1 MSVSQLWSQICN
13 IADGCMCVTNIRLF
27 LTGNYEAMLNYSHV
41 LERWRDLRE
50 NRAASEL
57 NLTVKN
63 HQKPTEKI
71 IQEFFTQVE

>member
-1 MSVSQLWSQICN
+1 
-13 IADGCMCVTNIRLF
+13 
-27 LTGNYEAMLNYSHV
+27 MLNYSHI
-41 LERWRDLRE
+41 LERWHDLRE

-71 IQEFFTQVE
+71 IQEFFTLEVELNVL